1 MEEESQ
7 GKRISTHTVMIC
19 EDNPYLLSLFQK
31 ALGSKYIIIA
41 VDSGIECLSRY
52 IDEKAKGNQVDVL
65 LIDYQLKDLPGDIV
79 ATTIREISGRRRA
92 TNTILI
98 STSEIDKEMVEE
110 LKRKDCIM
118 EDIEKPISTDSL
130 LNIIKRASI
139 NASD

>member
-1 MEEESQ
+1 
-7 GKRISTHTVMIC
+7 MIC
-19 EDNPYLLSLFQK
+19 EDNPDLLSLFQK

-79 ATTIREISGRRRA
+79 ATTIREISGRRRT

-98 STSEIDKEMVEE
+98 STSEIDKEIVEE

>member
-1 MEEESQ
+1 
-7 GKRISTHTVMIC
+7 MIC
-19 EDNPYLLSLFQK
+19 EDNPDLLSLFQK
-31 ALGSKYIIIA
+31 ALGSKYTIIA

-98 STSEIDKEMVEE
+98 STSEIDKEIVEE

-130 LNIIKRASI
+130 LNIIKKASI

>member
-1 MEEESQ
+1 
-7 GKRISTHTVMIC
+7 MIC
-19 EDNPYLLSLFQK
+19 EDNPDLLYLFRK
-31 ALGSKYIIIA
+31 VLGSKYSIIA
-41 VDSGIECLSRY
+41 IDSGIECLSRY

-98 STSEIDKEMVEE
+98 STSEIDKEMVKV

-118 EDIEKPISTDSL
+118 EDIEKPFSTDSL
-130 LNIIKRASI
+130 LNIIQRAST
-139 NASD
+139 N

>member
-1 MEEESQ
+1 
-7 GKRISTHTVMIC
+7 MIC
-19 EDNPYLLSLFQK
+19 EDNPDLLSLFQK
-31 ALGSKYIIIA
+31 ALGSKYTLIA

-98 STSEIDKEMVEE
+98 STSEIDKEIVEE

>member
-1 MEEESQ
+1 
-7 GKRISTHTVMIC
+7 MIC
-19 EDNPYLLSLFQK
+19 EDNPDLLSLFQK

-41 VDSGIECLSRY
+41 VDSGLECLSRY
-52 IDEKAKGNQVDVL
+52 IDEKAKGNRVDVL

-79 ATTIREISGRRRA
+79 ATTVREISGRRRA

-139 NASD
+139 DASD

>member
-31 ALGSKYIIIA
+31 ALGSKYTIIA

>member
-1 MEEESQ
+1 
-7 GKRISTHTVMIC
+7 MIC
-19 EDNPYLLSLFQK
+19 EDNPDLLSLFQR
-31 ALGSKYIIIA
+31 ALGPKYIIIA

-98 STSEIDKEMVEE
+98 STSEIDKEIVEE

-130 LNIIKRASI
+130 LNIIKKASI

>member
-1 MEEESQ
+1 
-7 GKRISTHTVMIC
+7 VMIC
-19 EDNPYLLSLFQK
+19 EDNPDLLSLFQK

-79 ATTIREISGRRRA
+79 ATTIREISGRRRT

-98 STSEIDKEMVEE
+98 STSEIDKEIVEE

>member
-7 GKRISTHTVMIC
+7 DERISTDTVMIC
-19 EDNPYLLSLFQK
+19 EDNPDLLSLFRK
-31 ALGSKYIIIA
+31 VLGSKYSIIA

-52 IDEKAKGNQVDVL
+52 IDEKAKGNRVDVL

-98 STSEIDKEMVEE
+98 STSEIDKEMVKE

-130 LNIIKRASI
+130 LNIIQRASI

>member
-1 MEEESQ
+1 LEKGSQ
-7 GKRISTHTVMIC
+7 GKKYGTHTVMIC
-19 EDNPYLLSLFQK
+19 EDNPDLLSYFQK
-31 ALGSKYIIIA
+31 ALGSSYSIIA
-41 VDSGIECLSRY
+41 VDSGVECLSRY

-65 LIDYQLKDLPGDIV
+65 LVDYQLKDLPGDIV

-98 STSEIDKEMVEE
+98 ITNEIDKERVEE

-118 EDIEKPISTDSL
+118 EDIERPVSTDSL
-130 LNIIKRASI
+130 LNIIKRASV

>member
-1 MEEESQ
+1 
-7 GKRISTHTVMIC
+7 MIC
-19 EDNPYLLSLFQK
+19 EDNPDLLSLFRK
-31 ALGSKYIIIA
+31 VLGSKYSIIA

-130 LNIIKRASI
+130 LNIIQRASI

>member
-1 MEEESQ
+1 
-7 GKRISTHTVMIC
+7 MIC
-19 EDNPYLLSLFQK
+19 EDNPDLLSLFRK
-31 ALGSKYIIIA
+31 VLGSKYSIIA

-98 STSEIDKEMVEE
+98 STSEIDKEIVEE

>member
-1 MEEESQ
+1 
-7 GKRISTHTVMIC
+7 MIC
-19 EDNPYLLSLFQK
+19 EDNPDLMSLFQK

-52 IDEKAKGNQVDVL
+52 IDEKAKGNRVDVL

-98 STSEIDKEMVEE
+98 STSEIDKEIVEE

>member
-1 MEEESQ
+1 
-7 GKRISTHTVMIC
+7 MIC
-19 EDNPYLLSLFQK
+19 EDNPDLLSLFQK
-31 ALGSKYIIIA
+31 ALGSKYTIIA

-52 IDEKAKGNQVDVL
+52 IDEKAKGNQVNVL

>member
-1 MEEESQ
+1 
-7 GKRISTHTVMIC
+7 MIC
-19 EDNPYLLSLFQK
+19 EDNPDLSSLFQK

-79 ATTIREISGRRRA
+79 ATTIREISGKRRA

-139 NASD
+139 DASD

>member
-1 MEEESQ
+1 
-7 GKRISTHTVMIC
+7 MIC
-19 EDNPYLLSLFQK
+19 EDNPDLLSLFQK

-98 STSEIDKEMVEE
+98 STSEIDKEVVEE

-139 NASD
+139 NASG

>member
-1 MEEESQ
+1 
-7 GKRISTHTVMIC
+7 MIC
-19 EDNPYLLSLFQK
+19 EDNPDLSSLFQK

-79 ATTIREISGRRRA
+79 ATTIREISGKRRA

-130 LNIIKRASI
+130 INIIKRASI
-139 NASD
+139 DASD

>member
-1 MEEESQ
+1 
-7 GKRISTHTVMIC
+7 MIC
-19 EDNPYLLSLFQK
+19 EDNPDLLSLFQK

-52 IDEKAKGNQVDVL
+52 IDEKAKGNRVDVL

-79 ATTIREISGRRRA
+79 ATTVREISGRRRA

-139 NASD
+139 DASD

>member
-1 MEEESQ
+1 
-7 GKRISTHTVMIC
+7 MIC
-19 EDNPYLLSLFQK
+19 EDNPDLLSLFQK
-31 ALGSKYIIIA
+31 ALGSKYTIIA

-79 ATTIREISGRRRA
+79 ATTIREISGRRRT

-98 STSEIDKEMVEE
+98 STSEIDKEIVEE

>member
-1 MEEESQ
+1 
-7 GKRISTHTVMIC
+7 MIC
-19 EDNPYLLSLFQK
+19 EDNPDLLSLFQK
-31 ALGSKYIIIA
+31 ALGSKYTIIA

-65 LIDYQLKDLPGDIV
+65 LIDYHLKDLPGDIV

-98 STSEIDKEMVEE
+98 STSEIDKEIVEE

>member
-1 MEEESQ
+1 MEVESQ
-7 GKRISTHTVMIC
+7 DKRISTRTVMIC
-19 EDNPYLLSLFQK
+19 EDNPDLLSLFQK

-98 STSEIDKEMVEE
+98 STSEIDKEVVEE

-139 NASD
+139 NASG

>member
-7 GKRISTHTVMIC
+7 DERISTDTVMIC
-19 EDNPYLLSLFQK
+19 EDNPDLLSLFRK
-31 ALGSKYIIIA
+31 VLGSKYSIIA

-52 IDEKAKGNQVDVL
+52 IDEKAKGNRVDVL

-98 STSEIDKEMVEE
+98 STSEIDKEMVKE

-118 EDIEKPISTDSL
+118 DDIEKPISTDSL
-130 LNIIKRASI
+130 LNIIQRASI

>member
-1 MEEESQ
+1 LEEESQ
-7 GKRISTHTVMIC
+7 DKRISTHTVMIC
-19 EDNPYLLSLFQK
+19 EDNPDLLYLFRK
-31 ALGSKYIIIA
+31 VLGSKYSIIA
-41 VDSGIECLSRY
+41 IDSGIECLSRY

-98 STSEIDKEMVEE
+98 STSEIDKEMVKV

-130 LNIIKRASI
+130 LNIIQRAST

>member
-1 MEEESQ
+1 
-7 GKRISTHTVMIC
+7 MIC
-19 EDNPYLLSLFQK
+19 EDNPDLLSLFQK

-118 EDIEKPISTDSL
+118 EDIEKPISNDSL

-139 NASD
+139 NASG

>member
-1 MEEESQ
+1 
-7 GKRISTHTVMIC
+7 MIC
-19 EDNPYLLSLFQK
+19 EDNPDLLSLLQK
-31 ALGSKYIIIA
+31 ALSSKYTIIA

-52 IDEKAKGNQVDVL
+52 IDEKAKGNQVEVL

-79 ATTIREISGRRRA
+79 ATTIREISGRRRT

-98 STSEIDKEMVEE
+98 STSEIDKEVVEE

-118 EDIEKPISTDSL
+118 EKIEKPISTDSL

>member
-1 MEEESQ
+1 
-7 GKRISTHTVMIC
+7 MIC
-19 EDNPYLLSLFQK
+19 EDNPDLLSLFQK

-41 VDSGIECLSRY
+41 VDSGIECLNRY

-79 ATTIREISGRRRA
+79 ATTIREISGKRRA

-130 LNIIKRASI
+130 LNIIKRASN
-139 NASD
+139 NASN

>member
-1 MEEESQ
+1 
-7 GKRISTHTVMIC
+7 MIC
-19 EDNPYLLSLFQK
+19 EDNPDLLSLFQK

-98 STSEIDKEMVEE
+98 STSEIDKEIVEE

>member
-1 MEEESQ
+1 LEEEGQ
-7 GKRISTHTVMIC
+7 DKRISTHTVMIC
-19 EDNPYLLSLFQK
+19 EDNPDLLYLFRK
-31 ALGSKYIIIA
+31 VLGSKYSIIA

-92 TNTILI
+92 TNTVLI
-98 STSEIDKEMVEE
+98 STSEIDKEMVKV

-130 LNIIKRASI
+130 LNIIQRAST

>member
-1 MEEESQ
+1 
-7 GKRISTHTVMIC
+7 MIC
-19 EDNPYLLSLFQK
+19 EDNPDLLSLFQK

-65 LIDYQLKDLPGDIV
+65 LIDYHLKDLPGDIV

-98 STSEIDKEMVEE
+98 STSEIDKEIVEE

>member
-1 MEEESQ
+1 
-7 GKRISTHTVMIC
+7 MIC
-19 EDNPYLLSLFQK
+19 EDNPDLLSLFQK
-31 ALGSKYIIIA
+31 ALGSMYIIIA

-79 ATTIREISGRRRA
+79 ATTIREISGRRRV

-98 STSEIDKEMVEE
+98 STSEIDKEIVEE

>member
-1 MEEESQ
+1 
-7 GKRISTHTVMIC
+7 MIC
-19 EDNPYLLSLFQK
+19 EDNPDLLSLFQK
-31 ALGSKYIIIA
+31 ALGSKYTIIA

-98 STSEIDKEMVEE
+98 STSEIDKEIVEE

>member
-19 EDNPYLLSLFQK
+19 EDNPDLLSLFQK
-31 ALGSKYIIIA
+31 ALGSKYTIIA

-79 ATTIREISGRRRA
+79 ATTIREISGKRRA

-98 STSEIDKEMVEE
+98 STSEIDKEMIEE